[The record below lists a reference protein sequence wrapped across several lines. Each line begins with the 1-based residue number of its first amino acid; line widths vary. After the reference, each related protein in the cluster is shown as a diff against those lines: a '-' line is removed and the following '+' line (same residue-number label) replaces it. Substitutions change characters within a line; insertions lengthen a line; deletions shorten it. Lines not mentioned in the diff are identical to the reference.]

1 MLLDTRGK
9 LFLSLAGIFIT
20 ALLVGDLIGAKLT
33 QAPFIGM
40 LSVGIIPF
48 PITFVLTDL
57 LNEFYGKQAARTV
70 TWVGFFMTIFCFAIL
85 TVALAVP
92 WHPDTYSSSWTGL
105 TQAHFDAVFGG
116 SRRILFASLVAYL
129 SSQFVDIAVF
139 HALRQKTEGRL
150 LWLRA
155 TGSTLVSQLIDT
167 ALIQTLAW
175 YGILPAEKLIE
186 IILSSYLVK
195 VLVAIALTPVI
206 YAGHGFV
213 ERVLKVP
220 PHRA

>member
-1 MLLDTRGK
+1 MLLDTRNK
-9 LFLSLAGIFIT
+9 LFLTLAGIFIT

-33 QAPFIGM
+33 SAPLVGL

-70 TWVGFFMTIFCFAIL
+70 TWVGFFMTLFCFAIL
-85 TVALAVP
+85 TIALAVP
-92 WHPDTYSSSWTGL
+92 WAPETTAADWQGL
-105 TQAHFDAVFGG
+105 TQPHFDAVFGG

-129 SSQFVDIAVF
+129 TSQFVDIAVF
-139 HALRQKTEGRL
+139 HALRQRTEGRM

-167 ALIQTLAW
+167 ALIQSLAW
-175 YGILPAEKLIE
+175 WGVLPATKIFEL
-186 IILSSYLVK
+186 ILSSYLVK
-195 VLVAIALTPVI
+195 VLVAVGLTPVI

-220 PHRA
+220 PYRA